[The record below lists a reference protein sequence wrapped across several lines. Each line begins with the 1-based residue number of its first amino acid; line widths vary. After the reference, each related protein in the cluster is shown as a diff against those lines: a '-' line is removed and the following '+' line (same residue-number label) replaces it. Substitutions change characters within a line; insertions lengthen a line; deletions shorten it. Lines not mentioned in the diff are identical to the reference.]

1 MKRLLEIRLLQIKRE
16 LLKAG
21 WWAILVSLIFYV
33 FVVIKILNQSVLH
46 PFPKEILIILLWIVS
61 STHFARKDKRL
72 LKQIFPSNY
81 KIYMGIEYNLFS
93 LPILIPYFFTDFVL
107 GIILF
112 WVLCF
117 LIAHFEFTIDFRLK
131 NQQVLLKRFILP
143 SNFEWIAGMRKMQ
156 YLIIILYLFGIFIS
170 FYHFAGFIAI
180 GVITFLFSKFYD
192 DCESQFVLLFE
203 CSFNVIFLQ
212 NKLKSH
218 IWQYSKFIMP
228 LVLCYF
234 IQYPEKYIFYI
245 PLLVVYYTNFLVF
258 ILNKYKSYIPN
269 QKLSSNAV
277 IAGLAFLGMFL
288 PYFFPISFLLV
299 FVFYFKSIRNLKNYF
314 HA

>member
-1 MKRLLEIRLLQIKRE
+1 MKKPLEIRLLQIKRE

-21 WWAILVSLIFYV
+21 WWAILVSLTFYT

-46 PFPKEILIILLWIVS
+46 PFPKEILIILLWSVLSI
-61 STHFARKDKRL
+61 HFARKDKRL
-72 LKQIFPSNY
+72 LTQIFPSNY

-93 LPILIPYFFTDFVL
+93 LPILIPYIFTDFVL

-112 WVLCF
+112 LALCF
-117 LIAHFEFTIDFRLK
+117 LIAQFELKVDFRIK
-131 NQQVLLKRFILP
+131 NQKVLLQRFISP

-170 FYHFAGFIAI
+170 FYHFAGFITI
-180 GVITFLFSKFYD
+180 GVITFLFSGFYD
-192 DCESQFVLLFE
+192 NCESRFVLIFE
-203 CSFNVIFLQ
+203 YSFSKVFLQ

-218 IWQYSKFIMP
+218 IGQYSKFIMP

-288 PYFFPISFLLV
+288 PYFFPISFLLI
-299 FVFYFKSIRNLKNYF
+299 FVFYFGSIRNLKNYF